1 MNRFGKI
8 LLGLIV
14 LAGISVATMIRFG
27 PVSLSPSPPPPPD
40 AARAVPKAPVTP
52 SGLVIPVA
60 GVQPGALYDSFGD
73 PRGED
78 GVRGHGALDIPA
90 PTGTPVL
97 AAAGGTV
104 EKLFESQN
112 GGHTIY
118 VRSPDGRFVYY
129 YAHLDTYRADVR
141 QGERVMRGQPI
152 ATVGATGDADPA
164 APHLHFEIKRM
175 APGEKWYEGQGIN
188 PYPLLA
194 GKAAHG

>member
-1 MNRFGKI
+1 MNRFGRI
-8 LLGLIV
+8 MLALFV
-14 LAGISVATMIRFG
+14 LVGIAVATMVRFG
-27 PVSLSPSPPPPPD
+27 PGQAPAPAVPAPPPGPE
-40 AARAVPKAPVTP
+40 ALVTP
-52 SGLVIPVA
+52 SGLAIPVA

-78 GVRGHGALDIPA
+78 GKRGHGALDIPA

-97 AAAGGTV
+97 AAAAGTV

-118 VRSPDGRFVYY
+118 VRSPEGRFVYY
-129 YAHLDTYRADVR
+129 YAHLDTYRPDLREGLAVA
-141 QGERVMRGQPI
+141 RGQPI
-152 ATVGATGDADPA
+152 ATVGSTGDANPA

-194 GKAAHG
+194 GR

>member
-8 LLGLIV
+8 LLALIV
-14 LAGISVATMIRFG
+14 LAGIAVATMVRFG
-27 PVSLSPSPPPPPD
+27 PGQAPSPPPAPPT
-40 AARAVPKAPVTP
+40 APEALVTP

-73 PRGED
+73 PRG
-78 GVRGHGALDIPA
+78 GGTRGHGALDIPV

-97 AAAGGTV
+97 AAATGTV

-118 VRSPDGRFVYY
+118 VRSPDARFVYY
-129 YAHLDTYRADVR
+129 YAHLDTYRPDLR
-141 QGERVMRGQPI
+141 EGEQVTRGQPI
-152 ATVGATGDADPA
+152 ATVGATGDANPA